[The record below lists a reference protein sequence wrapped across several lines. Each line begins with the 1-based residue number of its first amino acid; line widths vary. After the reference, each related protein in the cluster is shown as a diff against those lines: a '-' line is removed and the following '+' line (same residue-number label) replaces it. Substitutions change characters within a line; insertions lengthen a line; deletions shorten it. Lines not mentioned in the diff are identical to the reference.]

1 MEVKPGENMN
11 LPEVKIE
18 DLLEAG
24 VHFGH
29 NVRRWNPKDEGIYI
43 WR

>member
-1 MEVKPGENMN
+1 MN

-18 DLLEAG
+18 DLLESG

-29 NVRRWNPKDEGIYI
+29 NVRRWNSKMKNTYMVLETTSIYLI
-43 WR
+43 